1 MTNSSRELNAAELN
15 SVELDAVCGGM
26 KWTRGTKN
34 DDVIDAR
41 GGQISLFGY
50 SVTFDINGHISSFN
64 TPK

>member
-1 MTNSSRELNAAELN
+1 MDTELNTG
-15 SVELDAVCGGM
+15 ELDLATGGM
-26 KWTRGTKN
+26 KWTPGTKN

>member
-1 MTNSSRELNAAELN
+1 MNTELNTAD
-15 SVELDAVCGGM
+15 LDLAVGGM
-26 KWTRGTKN
+26 KWTPGTKN

>member
-1 MTNSSRELNAAELN
+1 MNTELNTTD
-15 SVELDAVCGGM
+15 LDAVSGGM
-26 KWTRGTKN
+26 KWTPGTKN

>member
-1 MTNSSRELNAAELN
+1 MNTELDTTD
-15 SVELDAVCGGM
+15 LDAVSGGF
-26 KWTRGTKN
+26 KWKPGTAN
-34 DDVIDAR
+34 SDVIDAR

>member
-1 MTNSSRELNAAELN
+1 MNSSEL
-15 SVELDAVCGGM
+15 STSELDLANGGM
-26 KWTRGTKN
+26 KWNRNTVN
-34 DDVIDAR
+34 PDVIDAR

>member
-1 MTNSSRELNAAELN
+1 MNTSSSELET
-15 SVELDAVCGGM
+15 SELDAVGGGM
-26 KWTRGTKN
+26 KWNRNTKN

>member
-1 MTNSSRELNAAELN
+1 MNT
-15 SVELDAVCGGM
+15 ELDTTDLDLAVGGM
-26 KWTRGTKN
+26 KWNRNTEN
-34 DDVIDAR
+34 PDVIDAR